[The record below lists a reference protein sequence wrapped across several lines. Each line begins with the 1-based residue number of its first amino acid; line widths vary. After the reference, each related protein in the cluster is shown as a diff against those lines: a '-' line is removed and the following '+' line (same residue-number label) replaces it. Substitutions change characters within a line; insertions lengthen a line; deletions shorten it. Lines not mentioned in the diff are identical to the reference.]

1 MTLRLHDYAASGNCY
16 KVRLLLAQLG
26 RDYERVP
33 VDIFAGDT
41 LTEEFGRLNPV
52 RETPVL
58 EGDGAD
64 PLPESNAILMHL
76 AEGSDFLAADRAGR
90 SQTLRWLFWEQ
101 SEVIPALAG
110 LRFRLMTGRLA
121 PDAPEI
127 ERRRAGG
134 HGVLSILDDHLR
146 EREFIVGGRYSV
158 ADISLYAY
166 LSVAHE
172 AGFDL
177 REHRA
182 IGDWLERVEGTHGFM
197 NDFEPYPPNSQVG
210 QSRSIYD
217 CAI

>member
-1 MTLRLHDYAASGNCY
+1 VTMTLRLHDYAASGNCY

-26 RDYERVP
+26 REYERVP

-58 EGDGAD
+58 EDDGAD

-76 AEGSDFLAADRAGR
+76 AEGTELLAADRAGR

-101 SEVIPALAG
+101 SELIPALAG

-121 PDAPEI
+121 PDAPGV
-127 ERRRAGG
+127 ERRRAEG
-134 HGVLSILDDHLR
+134 HGVLRVLDDHLR
-146 EREFIVGGRYSV
+146 EREFMVGGRYSV

-166 LSVAHE
+166 VSVAHE

-177 REHRA
+177 SGYPEIRA
-182 IGDWLERVEGTHGFM
+182 WLERVESTERFM
-197 NDFEPYPPNSQVG
+197 NDFETYPPNSQHG

-217 CAI
+217 

>member
-26 RDYERVP
+26 REYERVP

-41 LTEEFGRLNPV
+41 LTDRFGRLNPV

-58 EGDGAD
+58 EEEGSD
-64 PLPESNAILMHL
+64 PLPESNAILLHL
-76 AEGSDFLAADRAGR
+76 AAGTDYLSDDPAERA
-90 SQTLRWLFWEQ
+90 QTLRWLFWEQ

-121 PDAPEI
+121 PDAPGA

-134 HGVLSILDDHLR
+134 HGVLGVLGSHLDR
-146 EREFIVGGRYSV
+146 RQFMVGERYSV
-158 ADISLYAY
+158 ADTSLYAY
-166 LSVAHE
+166 VSVAHE

-177 REHRA
+177 RQHPT
-182 IGDWLERVEGTHGFM
+182 IGEWLQRVEGTPGFM

-217 CAI
+217 

>member
-26 RDYERVP
+26 RAYERVP

-41 LTEEFGRLNPV
+41 LTDDFGRLNPA

-58 EGDGAD
+58 GQEGAE
-64 PLPESNAILMHL
+64 PLPESNAILIHL
-76 AEGSDFLAADRAGR
+76 AEGTEFLSDSPAERA
-90 SQTLRWLFWEQ
+90 QTLRWLFWEQ
-101 SEVIPALAG
+101 SEVVPGIAG
-110 LRFRLMTGRLA
+110 LRFRLQTGRLS
-121 PDAPEI
+121 PDSPGV

-134 HGVLSILDDHLR
+134 HAVLRLLDDHLR
-146 EREFIVGGRYSV
+146 DREFMVGERYSV

-166 LSVAHE
+166 VSVAHD

-177 REHRA
+177 RDHPA
-182 IGDWLERVEGTHGFM
+182 IGAWLKWVESTPMFM
-197 NDFEPYPPNSQVG
+197 NDFEPYPPNSQAG

-217 CAI
+217 

>member
-41 LTEEFGRLNPV
+41 LTDEFGLLNPV

-58 EGDGAD
+58 EEEGAD
-64 PLPESNAILMHL
+64 PLPESNAILVHL
-76 AEGSDFLAADRAGR
+76 AEGTEYLPDSPAGR
-90 SQTLRWLFWEQ
+90 AQALRWLFWEQ

-110 LRFRLMTGRLA
+110 LRFRLQTGRLA
-121 PDAPEI
+121 PDSPGM

-134 HGVLSILDDHLR
+134 QAVLRLLDDHLSG
-146 EREFIVGGRYSV
+146 REFTVSERYSV
-158 ADISLYAY
+158 DDISLYAY
-166 LSVAHE
+166 VSVAHE

-177 REHRA
+177 AGHPA
-182 IGDWLERVEGTHGFM
+182 VGSWLKRVESTPGFM
-197 NDFEPYPPNSQVG
+197 NDFEPYPPSSQAG
-210 QSRSIYD
+210 RSKSIYD
-217 CAI
+217 

>member
-26 RDYERVP
+26 RDYERVA

-41 LTEEFGRLNPV
+41 LTDEFGLLNPV

-58 EGDGAD
+58 EEEGAD
-64 PLPESNAILMHL
+64 PLPESNAILVHL
-76 AEGSDFLAADRAGR
+76 AEGTEYLPDSPAGR
-90 SQTLRWLFWEQ
+90 AQALRWLFWEQ

-110 LRFRLMTGRLA
+110 LRFRLQTGRLA
-121 PDAPEI
+121 PDSPGM

-134 HGVLSILDDHLR
+134 HAVLRLLDDHLASN
-146 EREFIVGGRYSV
+146 EFMVGERYSV

-166 LSVAHE
+166 VSVAHE

-177 REHRA
+177 RDHPA
-182 IGDWLERVEGTHGFM
+182 VGAWLTRVESTPGFM

-210 QSRSIYD
+210 QSNSIYD
-217 CAI
+217 

>member
-26 RDYERVP
+26 RDYERVA

-58 EGDGAD
+58 EEDGAD

-76 AEGSDFLAADRAGR
+76 AEGTDFLAADRAGR

-121 PDAPEI
+121 PDAPEM
-127 ERRRAGG
+127 ERRRAGA

-146 EREFIVGGRYSV
+146 EREFVVGGRYSV
-158 ADISLYAY
+158 ADISLHAY
-166 LSVAHE
+166 VSVAHE

-217 CAI
+217 